1 MRQDPLNQY
10 PGYIAYAGSN
20 PYHALVSQS
29 TITRANTSF
38 FSSGG
43 CKSLIEECYS
53 TGSTSTCSRAQS
65 NCNNNILSPLAGN
78 WDVYYV
84 LTQNPDPYPP
94 ELDDYL
100 GSDDVTSKIGAQSA
114 WQETNDDVYE
124 NL

>member
-1 MRQDPLNQY
+1 M
-10 PGYIAYAGSN
+10 
-20 PYHALVSQS
+20 
-29 TITRANTSF
+29 
-38 FSSGG
+38 
-43 CKSLIEECYS
+43 IEQCYS